1 MRCCLTLKSW
11 LSSSTGNV
19 PTLNRPSHAVSPRN
33 TEKSVGQYEFT
44 YCVQW
49 PELCIL
55 IWGCYKLRVG
65 EACDTCEPS
74 QNAFYII
81 FFRLRYLKNAM
92 AKYCFATGKS
102 LQNNLRHAT
111 LKSQPPIFSGLLA
124 KERRSNKQFFT
135 FSPLLKLIFSLASTP
150 WITRRVL
157 GCVSFFR
164 LDPFTV
170 FVVGIKHPYRLFFLG
185 LLSSVNR
192 LKRILQHCA
201 TLMRH
206 IRSFFII

>member
-65 EACDTCEPS
+65 EPS

-81 FFRLRYLKNAM
+81 FFGLRY
-92 AKYCFATGKS
+92 FV
-102 LQNNLRHAT
+102 
-111 LKSQPPIFSGLLA
+111 LLLEKAYRITFVMWRWNRGRQYLVEA
-124 KERRSNKQFFT
+124 KERRSNKKIFT
-135 FSPLLKLIFSLASTP
+135 FSPLLKWIFSLASTP

-157 GCVSFFR
+157 GWCFILESILLQSLLWESNILIACSFWGFC
-164 LDPFTV
+164 
-170 FVVGIKHPYRLFFLG
+170 
-185 LLSSVNR
+185 LL
-192 LKRILQHCA
+192 
-201 TLMRH
+201 
-206 IRSFFII
+206 